1 MLKLEE
7 SSQNTDTSVSSTVDN
22 HHLAFHQFR
31 AEKTILVNPQSK
43 LIAVVGKFPTDPDS
57 QGVIVAEKQPLTESS
72 LSSMFSSDT
81 KVTKSF
87 QNDIYSQYILSCSGG
102 VGEVKVTSV
111 YPATEAHVKKYSE
124 QSMVMVH
131 ETPNDYQTITK
142 PFIEKHPLS
151 VDVSCRYLAFYN
163 YCTGHKVCKTPFYIH
178 DVTSNFSCN

>member
-1 MLKLEE
+1 MEPQKKKLKLEE
-7 SSQNTDTSVSSTVDN
+7 HTDTDTVDN

-43 LIAVVGKFPTDPDS
+43 LIAVVGKFPSDPDS

-87 QNDIYSQYILSCSGG
+87 QNDVYSQYILSCSGG

-124 QSMVMVH
+124 QSMVMVQ

-142 PFIEKHPLS
+142 PFIDNNPLS
-151 VDVSCRYLAFYN
+151 VDVSCL
-163 YCTGHKVCKTPFYIH
+163 YCLFVSHLLLVY
-178 DVTSNFSCN
+178 V